1 MGQRLVREPASL
13 SAWAEEVACAEGAR
27 AETDGKHG
35 ADAEKNSGIVDLVSG
50 MLREASKM
58 NMEGGPGRGQ
68 WLKCK

>member
-50 MLREASKM
+50 MLREASKT
-58 NMEGGPGRGQ
+58 EHGGRTRKGAMAEM
-68 WLKCK
+68 